1 MRYFLLGM
9 LLFFPSLQGICQKKT
24 SFFPRNSIIMPD
36 SLYSC
41 QLLDTISNI
50 PFKAYNRHGKIP
62 KFIKRTLNR
71 WAGRVNIANPGWPV
85 NIGCSRGPLSFMR
98 PNNQLLYM
106 GLHKNYML
114 IVYKGGTI
122 GTSSPTM
129 LFKFDK
135 KKITN
140 VWYWLGFMNQVR
152 SKEDII
158 NHLGYY
164 SGPFYKTPRF

>member
-1 MRYFLLGM
+1 MRYFLLCM
-9 LLFFPSLQGICQKKT
+9 LLFFVLLQGFCQKRAGI
-24 SFFPRNSIIMPD
+24 FPRGSIIMPD

-41 QLLDTISNI
+41 RLLDTINNI

-62 KFIKRTLNR
+62 KFIKRTFNN

-85 NIGCSRGPLSFMR
+85 NIGCSRGLLSFMW

-122 GTSSPTM
+122 GTSSPII

-135 KKITN
+135 NKITN
-140 VWYWLGFMNQVR
+140 VWYWLGFMYEVR
-152 SKEDII
+152 SKEAVIE
-158 NHLGYY
+158 HLGYY
-164 SGPFYKTPRF
+164 NGRFLDTPRF